1 MLQGHGYI
9 TQIVLRKSF
18 KYVEQIVR
26 HCDSVLCAVKLYLCQ
41 QGVYFMVS
49 N

>member
-9 TQIVLRKSF
+9 TQIVSF